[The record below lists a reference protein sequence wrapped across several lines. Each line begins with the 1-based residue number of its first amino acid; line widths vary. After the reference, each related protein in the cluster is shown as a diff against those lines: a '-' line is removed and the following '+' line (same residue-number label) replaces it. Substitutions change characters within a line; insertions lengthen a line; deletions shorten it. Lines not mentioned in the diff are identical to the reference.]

1 MSFLT
6 LALDL
11 MGGDHGPSE
20 TVPAAVQALSLLPH
34 LKLILV
40 GDLTSIYPL
49 LQQNGLLG
57 HSRVD
62 TVHASQIISMS
73 EQPAFALRHLKDSSM
88 RVALELVQQ
97 GKADACV
104 SAGNTGALMAIA
116 KHVLKTLPGVE
127 RPALM
132 TCVPTSAGGR
142 SVFLDLGANVNCS
155 PENLRQFAML
165 GSVVAHC
172 VLGIENPAVALLN
185 VGAEANKGNEQV
197 RCASELIAAT
207 SGLNYRGF
215 IEGDALFL
223 GVADV
228 IVCDGFVGNIALKT
242 AEGMVRLLSQAS
254 HEQMDGLSGWLQNF
268 LTRFFKR
275 RLSHLNPDQYNGAS
289 LLGLRGIVIKSHGRA
304 ERHAFS
310 NAILQATVEV
320 QHQLPARIAERFE
333 AEPINRR

>member
-1 MSFLT
+1 MSLLT

-20 TVPAAVQALSLLPH
+20 TVPAAAQALSLLPH
-34 LKLILV
+34 LQLLVV
-40 GDLTSIYPL
+40 GDLPSIRPL
-49 LQQNGLLG
+49 LLQHSLLN
-57 HSRVD
+57 HPRV
-62 TVHASQIISMS
+62 VVIHASQAISMS

-97 GKADACV
+97 GRADACV

-132 TCVPTSAGGR
+132 TCVPTIAGKR
-142 SVFLDLGANVNCS
+142 SVLLDLGANVNCD
-155 PENLRQFAML
+155 PENLCQFAML
-165 GSVVAHC
+165 GSVVAAC
-172 VLGIENPAVALLN
+172 VLGIDTPRVALLN
-185 VGAEANKGNEQV
+185 VGAEANKGNDQV
-197 RCASELIAAT
+197 REAAELIMAT
-207 SGLNYRGF
+207 PGLNYCGF
-215 IEGDALFL
+215 IEGDSLFL

-254 HEQMDGLSGWLQNF
+254 HQQMNGMAGWLQLL

-304 ERHAFS
+304 ERRAFS
-310 NAILQATVEV
+310 NAILQAVVEV
-320 QHQLPARIAERFE
+320 EHQLPSRIAERFE

>member
-1 MSFLT
+1 MSLLT

-20 TVPAAVQALSLLPH
+20 TVPAAAQALSLLPH
-34 LKLILV
+34 LKLLLV
-40 GDLTSIYPL
+40 GDLPSIEPL
-49 LQQNGLLG
+49 LQRHDLVREP
-57 HSRVD
+57 RVQLI
-62 TVHASQIISMS
+62 HASQLVAMS

-88 RVALELVQQ
+88 RIAVDLVQQ

-116 KHVLKTLPGVE
+116 HSVLKCVSGIE

-132 TCVPTSAGGR
+132 TCVPTVKGGR
-142 SVFLDLGANVNCS
+142 SVLLDLGANVNCA
-155 PENLRQFAML
+155 PEHLWQFAVM
-165 GSVVAHC
+165 GAVVAES
-172 VLGIENPAVALLN
+172 VQQITNPSIALLN
-185 VGAEANKGNEQV
+185 IGAEANKGNEQV
-197 RCASELIAAT
+197 KKAAELLAAT
-207 SGLNYRGF
+207 SELGF
-215 IEGDALFL
+215 CGYIEGDALFS

-242 AEGMVRLLSQAS
+242 AEGMVRLLSETS
-254 HEQMDGLSGWLQNF
+254 HQQLDGLAGWLQCL
-268 LTRFFKR
+268 LTGFFKR

-310 NAILQATVEV
+310 NAILQAVVEV
-320 QHQLPARIAERFE
+320 ERQLPRLIAERFE
-333 AEPINRR
+333 TILSDRR

>member
-6 LALDL
+6 IALDL

-20 TVPAAVQALSLLPH
+20 TVPAAAQALSLLPH
-34 LKLILV
+34 LKLLLV
-40 GDLTSIYPL
+40 ADQPSVLSH
-49 LQQNGLLG
+49 LQLYKLDI
-57 HSRVD
+57 HPRVEL
-62 TVHASQIISMS
+62 VHASQVVAMS
-73 EQPAFALRHLKDSSM
+73 DQPAYALRHLKDSSM
-88 RVALELVQQ
+88 YRAIELVKLGRAQ
-97 GKADACV
+97 ACV

-116 KHVLKTLPGVE
+116 HCVLRCIDGIE

-132 TCVPTSAGGR
+132 TCVPTMLGER

-155 PENLRQFAML
+155 PDNLWQFAVM
-165 GSVVAHC
+165 GRVVAE
-172 VLGIENPAVALLN
+172 VVRGIANPTIALLN

-197 RCASELIAAT
+197 KQAAELIAKTPA
-207 SGLNYRGF
+207 LNYIGY
-215 IEGDALFL
+215 IEGDSLFS

-254 HEQMDGLSGWLQNF
+254 HQQLSGMARWIQSF

-304 ERHAFS
+304 ERHALC
-310 NAILQATVEV
+310 NAVLQAVVEV
-320 QHQLPARIAERFE
+320 ERQLPLRIAERLE
-333 AEPINRR
+333 SVLLDRR

>member
-197 RCASELIAAT
+197 RCASELISAT
-207 SGLNYRGF
+207 LGLNYRGF
-215 IEGDALFL
+215 IEGDALFQ

-254 HEQMDGLSGWLQNF
+254 HQQMDGLSGWLQNF

>member
-132 TCVPTSAGGR
+132 TCVPTSTGGR

-197 RCASELIAAT
+197 RCASELISAT
-207 SGLNYRGF
+207 PGLNYRGF
-215 IEGDALFL
+215 IEGDALFQ
-223 GVADV
+223 GVADI

-254 HEQMDGLSGWLQNF
+254 HQQMDGMSGWLQSF

-275 RLSHLNPDQYNGAS
+275 RLSLLNPDQYNGAS

>member
-1 MSFLT
+1 MSLLT

-20 TVPAAVQALSLLPH
+20 TVPAAAQALSLLPD
-34 LKLILV
+34 LRLLLV
-40 GDLTSIYPL
+40 GDQSRLHSLYQQHEL
-49 LQQNGLLG
+49 LN
-57 HSRVD
+57 HPRV
-62 TVHASQIISMS
+62 TFIQASEEISMA
-73 EQPAFALRHLKDSSM
+73 EQPAYALRHLKDSSM
-88 RVALELVQQ
+88 RVAIELVQQ
-97 GKADACV
+97 GEADACV

-116 KHVLKTLPGVE
+116 KHVLKTLPGVD

-132 TCVPTSAGGR
+132 TCVPTKHGQR
-142 SVFLDLGANVNCS
+142 SVFLDLGANVNCNA
-155 PENLRQFAML
+155 ENLRQFALL
-165 GSVVAHC
+165 GEVAARQ
-172 VLGIENPAVALLN
+172 VLGIARPRVALLN

-197 RCASELIAAT
+197 RDAAEALAMT
-207 SGLNYRGF
+207 PDLNFCGY
-215 IEGDALFL
+215 IEGDALFQ

-242 AEGMVRLLSQAS
+242 AEGMVRLLSDAS
-254 HEQMDGLSGWLQNF
+254 HQQMQGLAGWVQSL

-310 NAILQATVEV
+310 NAILQAAVEV
-320 QHQLPARIAERFE
+320 QRQLPARIAERFE
-333 AEPINRR
+333 AEPLNRR

>member
-49 LQQNGLLG
+49 LQQNGLLA

-197 RCASELIAAT
+197 RCAAELISAT

-215 IEGDALFL
+215 IEGDALFQ

-254 HEQMDGLSGWLQNF
+254 HQQMNGLSGWLQNF

>member
-1 MSFLT
+1 
-6 LALDL
+6 
-11 MGGDHGPSE
+11 
-20 TVPAAVQALSLLPH
+20 
-34 LKLILV
+34 
-40 GDLTSIYPL
+40 
-49 LQQNGLLG
+49 
-57 HSRVD
+57 
-62 TVHASQIISMS
+62 
-73 EQPAFALRHLKDSSM
+73 
-88 RVALELVQQ
+88 
-97 GKADACV
+97 
-104 SAGNTGALMAIA
+104 
-116 KHVLKTLPGVE
+116 
-127 RPALM
+127 
-132 TCVPTSAGGR
+132 
-142 SVFLDLGANVNCS
+142 
-155 PENLRQFAML
+155 ML

-197 RCASELIAAT
+197 RCASELISAT
-207 SGLNYRGF
+207 PGLNYRGF
-215 IEGDALFL
+215 IEGDALFQ

-254 HEQMDGLSGWLQNF
+254 HQQMDGLSGWLQNF

>member
-132 TCVPTSAGGR
+132 TCVPTSTGGR

-197 RCASELIAAT
+197 RCASELISAT
-207 SGLNYRGF
+207 PGLNYRGF
-215 IEGDALFL
+215 IEGDALFQ

-254 HEQMDGLSGWLQNF
+254 HQQMDGMSGWLQSF

-289 LLGLRGIVIKSHGRA
+289 LIGLRGIVVKSHGNATKEAFLSAIRQA
-304 ERHAFS
+304 VREVERQVPVKIKDRLEHVLIEKA
-310 NAILQATVEV
+310 
-320 QHQLPARIAERFE
+320 
-333 AEPINRR
+333 

>member
-197 RCASELIAAT
+197 RCASELISAT
-207 SGLNYRGF
+207 PGLNYRGF
-215 IEGDALFL
+215 IEGDALFQ

-254 HEQMDGLSGWLQNF
+254 HQQMDGLSGWLQNF

>member
-6 LALDL
+6 IALDL

-20 TVPAAVQALSLLPH
+20 TVPAAAQALSLLPH
-34 LKLILV
+34 LKLLLV
-40 GDLTSIYPL
+40 ADQPSVSSY
-49 LQQNGLLG
+49 LQLYALES
-57 HSRVD
+57 HPRVELIQ
-62 TVHASQIISMS
+62 ASQVVSMS
-73 EQPAFALRHLKDSSM
+73 DQPAFALRHLKDSSM
-88 RVALELVQQ
+88 YVAIELVKQ
-97 GKADACV
+97 GRAQACV

-116 KHVLKTLPGVE
+116 HRVLKCIVGIE

-132 TCVPTSAGGR
+132 TCVPTMRGQR
-142 SVFLDLGANVNCS
+142 SVFLDLGANVNCG
-155 PENLRQFAML
+155 PDNLWQFAVM
-165 GSVVAHC
+165 GRVVAE
-172 VLGIENPAVALLN
+172 VVQGIVNPTIALLN

-197 RCASELIAAT
+197 KQAAELIT
-207 SGLNYRGF
+207 KTPELNYIGY
-215 IEGDALFL
+215 IEGDALFS

-242 AEGMVRLLSQAS
+242 AEGMVRLLSEAS
-254 HEQMDGLSGWLQNF
+254 HQQLSGMAGWLQSL

-310 NAILQATVEV
+310 NAVLQAVVEV
-320 QHQLPARIAERFE
+320 ERQLPLRIAERLE
-333 AEPINRR
+333 SVLLDRR